1 MFNSENKEIL
11 FEKVYKDDI
20 IYLRV
25 IMKEMNKLPNELLY
39 KLENELLNFC
49 VSKFNEKEIINNLNY
64 LKEEFNEKKTKKEFK
79 SLWYEIYENKYD
91 FKRYDNIMKIINN
104 LQITDLISNL
114 EEFIKKNII
123 KKRREIIFMFYCIKN
138 LLELNLNCFP
148 KGIKIK
154 ISNKLIYI
162 NELK

>member
-1 MFNSENKEIL
+1 
-11 FEKVYKDDI
+11 
-20 IYLRV
+20 
-25 IMKEMNKLPNELLY
+25 
-39 KLENELLNFC
+39 
-49 VSKFNEKEIINNLNY
+49 
-64 LKEEFNEKKTKKEFK
+64 
-79 SLWYEIYENKYD
+79 
-91 FKRYDNIMKIINN
+91 MKIINN